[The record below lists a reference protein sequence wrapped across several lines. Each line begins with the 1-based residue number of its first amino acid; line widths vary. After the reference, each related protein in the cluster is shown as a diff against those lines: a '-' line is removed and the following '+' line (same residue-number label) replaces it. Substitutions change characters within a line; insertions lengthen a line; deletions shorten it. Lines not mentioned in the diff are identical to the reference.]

1 MSCCPRVAV
10 LCPADLPFSQ
20 AMASNFYRA
29 PDSPRYILG
38 HALELGFVC
47 AGIVAAV
54 ILNVGYATINKKRAR
69 KLAEGAEDGVGAQQL
84 SEMGDKAYTFRY
96 MH

>member
-1 MSCCPRVAV
+1 
-10 LCPADLPFSQ
+10 
-20 AMASNFYRA
+20 MASNFYRE

-38 HALELGFVC
+38 HSLELGFVC

-54 ILNVGYATINKKRAR
+54 ILNIGYAASNKKRER
-69 KLAEGAEDGVGAQQL
+69 KLAEASEGGFAAREL
-84 SEMGDKAYTFRY
+84 SELGDKAYTFRY

>member
-1 MSCCPRVAV
+1 
-10 LCPADLPFSQ
+10 
-20 AMASNFYRA
+20 MASNFYRA

-38 HALELGFVC
+38 HSLELGFVC

-54 ILNVGYATINKKRAR
+54 VLNVGYSITNKRRAR
-69 KLAEGAEDGVGAQQL
+69 KLAEGGGTGMGSLEL
-84 SEMGDKAYTFRY
+84 SELGDKAPTFRY